1 MMTVQVVN
9 GLPDVSGLMA
19 LKKRIAEFSADIAYG
34 KTNIVLQREID
45 KGNKEYVMFVD
56 NKRVQ
61 VRAQMANVK
70 RKISI
75 NFINGKQQ
83 KVPIRP
89 LLGTMDSLINKFFF
103 FFYSKD
109 TRGYEAYRYAGWVAA
124 YKYTRLSN
132 KTVDVTNQAETT
144 LGAGDY
150 LMFTIKIP
158 DGHSNIMPIANWAS
172 KFEHGGK
179 RGIFWKIANRFRT
192 RLKVGRTGPLT
203 VRAKR
208 IGGPFNVP
216 PPKSSK
222 SPIPVS
228 QSNSSWVIYV
238 EPRKNKR
245 GQKNLRRNT

>member
-1 MMTVQVVN
+1 MVMTVQVVN
-9 GLPDVSGLMA
+9 GLPDISGIAA
-19 LKKRIAEFSADIAYG
+19 LKKRIADFSSDIAFG
-34 KTNIVLQREID
+34 KTNLVLQREID

-56 NKRVQ
+56 NKKARI
-61 VRAQMANVK
+61 RAQMANVK

-83 KVPIRP
+83 KVPVKP
-89 LLGTMDSLINKFFF
+89 LLGTMDSLINRFFVYKF
-103 FFYSKD
+103 SQD
-109 TRGYEAYRYAGWVAA
+109 TKGHESYRYAGWVAA
-124 YKYTRLSN
+124 YKYTRASGN
-132 KTVDVTNQAETT
+132 TVDVSNQVETT

-158 DGHSNIMPIANWAS
+158 AGHSNIMPIANWAS

-179 RGIFWKIANRFRT
+179 RGIFWKIANRFRS
-192 RLKVGRTGPLT
+192 RLKVGRTGSLT

-216 PPKSSK
+216 PPTSAK

-238 EPRKNKR
+238 EPRKNR
-245 GQKNLRRNT
+245 RAKNNVQG